1 MLSWTQVSSIIPM
14 HWGNPCVPNNLFVSY
29 FTLFSVNRR
38 SLALDPEKVAI
49 AYKTLLIIAETDVL
63 EIPKLFVVFLSTL
76 ISHATWI
83 LTDICLLRRLCFFC
97 KYGCNLVHSSLKFF
111 LNTRKSPFQ
120 SDSRTLRLLRLS
132 HHASILPFFTQH
144 DLRDFFF
151 IKNLSFAFF

>member
-1 MLSWTQVSSIIPM
+1 MLSWTRVSSIIPI
-14 HWGNPCVPNNLFVSY
+14 HWGNSCVPNNLFVSY
-29 FTLFSVNRR
+29 FTLFSVNWR
-38 SLALDPEKVAI
+38 SMALGPEKVAI
-49 AYKTLLIIAETDVL
+49 AYKTLLIIAKTDAL

-76 ISHATWI
+76 IEYATWN

-111 LNTRKSPFQ
+111 LDKRKSPFQ
-120 SDSRTLRLLRLS
+120 SDSGTLLLLRLS

-144 DLRDFFF
+144 DLCDFFF